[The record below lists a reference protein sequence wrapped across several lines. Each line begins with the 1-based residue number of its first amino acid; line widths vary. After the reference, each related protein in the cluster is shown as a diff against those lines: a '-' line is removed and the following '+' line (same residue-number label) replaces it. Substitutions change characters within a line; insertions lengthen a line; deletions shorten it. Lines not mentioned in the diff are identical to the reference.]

1 MRVCLTDTM
10 AENGRL
16 SKLTEVINLYIELMS
31 AHRGEVIC
39 KVTTAK
45 VRSLI
50 INPIARK
57 IGRTFP
63 CRITCHA
70 HFFFLSFF
78 LKAFNSSLK
87 MNLSI

>member
-1 MRVCLTDTM
+1 MSSGDAQCTTVSGFYSYILIKVPLFMRVCLTDTM

-50 INPIARK
+50 INP
-57 IGRTFP
+57 
-63 CRITCHA
+63 
-70 HFFFLSFF
+70 S
-78 LKAFNSSLK
+78 
-87 MNLSI
+87 